1 MDLNNKAITMKNGK
15 EYLVIYQVNFEGNPY
30 VYLVNEEDEKDA
42 MFRKVVLGD
51 QMQLEEI
58 DSDLFEEEIY
68 PLFAEK
74 FMKK

>member
-15 EYLVIYQVNFEGNPY
+15 EYLVIEQVNFEGNTY
-30 VYLVNEEDEKDA
+30 IYLVNEDDHKDA
-42 MFRKVVLGD
+42 MFRKVVPGENIE
-51 QMQLEEI
+51 LEEI

-74 FMKK
+74 LAE